1 MEVIKSKSGM
11 SLPTML
17 AIVFLVIS
25 TLIGLITIARFQT
38 SLVQK
43 NIEFSEEYVNAA
55 RDIEAINYLINRD
68 QITDELEINAL
79 ASYLNLDV
87 ELVMG
92 TVYRFSRDLNSVTK
106 DVVGYM
112 APMTSSV
119 STYEELFIFTGM
131 EDSFELSPLIN
142 ATTMLAEFT
151 KEYVESS
158 FPEVVVDGD
167 LSTFEAIIEYY
178 ESLTND
184 YYERKSPSRIENQSN
199 PTVNNFWFIT
209 GDVELDDQD
218 LTVADGY
225 VLVIDGDLITDGDCN
240 ITGNIIVN
248 GDFELNGGKRDD
260 KSVVGTLYVNG
271 DVKISRNTHIG
282 TPSRPS
288 FIIATG
294 DVELANQ
301 ITIYGYFI
309 ADDFSG
315 QQGNNFITGGVY
327 TNEEPEVNEKNL
339 EPYTALNPEDLDS
352 YAIATVLSV
361 QSESGETSFT
371 YTSPKLE

>member
-1 MEVIKSKSGM
+1 MKILKNKSGM

-92 TVYRFSRDLNSVTK
+92 SVYRFSRDLTSVTK

-119 STYEELFIFTGM
+119 STYEELFIYTGT
-131 EDSFELSPLIN
+131 EDNFELSPLIN
-142 ATTMLAEFT
+142 ATTMLAEFS
-151 KEYVESS
+151 KQYIESS

-167 LSTFEAIIEYY
+167 LSTFDAIIEYY

-199 PTVNNFWFIT
+199 PTVNQFWFIT

-225 VLVIDGDLITDGDCN
+225 VLVIDGDLTTDGDCN

-248 GDFELNGGKRDD
+248 GDFELDGGRRDD
-260 KSVVGTLYVNG
+260 KSIVGTIYVNG
-271 DVKISRNTHIG
+271 DVYISRNTDIG

-288 FIIATG
+288 FIIATE
-294 DVELANQ
+294 DVELDNQ

-339 EPYTALNPEDLDS
+339 EPYTALNPENLES

>member
-1 MEVIKSKSGM
+1 MKVLKNKSGM

-43 NIEFSEEYVNAA
+43 NIEFSEEYVNAS

-79 ASYLNLDV
+79 AEYFNLDV

-106 DVVGYM
+106 DVVGYI

-119 STYEELFIFTGM
+119 STYEELFIFTGT
-131 EDSFELSPLIN
+131 EEEFELSPLIN
-142 ATTMLAEFT
+142 ATTMLAEFS
-151 KEYVESS
+151 KEYLESS

-167 LSTFEAIIEYY
+167 LSTFDAIIEYY

-184 YYERKSPSRIENQSN
+184 YYQRKSPSRIENQSN
-199 PTVNNFWFIT
+199 PTVNQFWFIT

-225 VLVIDGDLITDGDCN
+225 VLVIDGDLTTEGDCN

-248 GDFELNGGKRDD
+248 GDFELGGGRRDD
-260 KSVVGTLYVNG
+260 KSIVGTIYVNG
-271 DVKISRNTHIG
+271 DVYISRNTDIG

-288 FIIATG
+288 FIIAAE
-294 DVELANQ
+294 DVELDNQ

-315 QQGNNFITGGVY
+315 KQGNNFITGGVY
-327 TNEEPEVNEKNL
+327 TNEVPEVNEKNL
-339 EPYTALNPEDLDS
+339 QPYTNLNPENLGS